1 MDQASDGITG
11 IPYSHSAYLIT
22 HPTDAFFKV
31 GVAHIATA
39 EIRRY
44 VMAGC
49 QLSQLLFLSRANAH
63 TLQSAILR
71 TVASQF
77 RSIDSTHPI
86 LGQDGLNGHNTSWHT
101 NGGLAPSQATTANHH
116 FRRDTSLTLT
126 ITPPTCS
133 KGKGP
138 THPGVGPFRLS
149 IAVYFQETSTR
160 RFEATPNP
168 GLPKRLTPALSVTLT
183 PALCR

>member
-1 MDQASDGITG
+1 MAYGMDRATDGITG

-31 GVAHIATA
+31 GVAHIASA
-39 EIRRY
+39 EIRHY

-101 NGGLAPSQATTANHH
+101 NGGLYDLPAHAIALHIQHMNGLTELPYDVIRTTM
-116 FRRDTSLTLT
+116 
-126 ITPPTCS
+126 
-133 KGKGP
+133 
-138 THPGVGPFRLS
+138 
-149 IAVYFQETSTR
+149 
-160 RFEATPNP
+160 
-168 GLPKRLTPALSVTLT
+168 GLPRLRWQDWRIGPEPSDYREPSFPARHFSRSDHN
-183 PALCR
+183 AAHM